1 MVIPSQDLIECKT
14 CGKAAKPHKAHK
26 LHCDA
31 CAKAKQVEYQ
41 RQYRERTKAANKT
54 VTCKGCGAEFTTE
67 RSGRTWRCA
76 ECTRVYLAERRQKD
90 QYRHSVYSKQYRERL
105 GDAYTEKM
113 RNRRRELVKTLLP
126 DELEKFRQAERDKT
140 LRAQAVTKDAV
151 FKAYGGYRCVCCNE
165 TEPLFLSVDHI
176 YNDGNKMRKKGVHA
190 KGGTSFYQWIKRHNF
205 PPGFQI
211 LCMNCNTGKHR
222 NGGVCPHQSGKV

>member
-1 MVIPSQDLIECKT
+1 M
-14 CGKAAKPHKAHK
+14 
-26 LHCDA
+26 
-31 CAKAKQVEYQ
+31 
-41 RQYRERTKAANKT
+41 
-54 VTCKGCGAEFTTE
+54 
-67 RSGRTWRCA
+67 
-76 ECTRVYLAERRQKD
+76 RVYLAERRQKD
-90 QYRHSVYSKQYRERL
+90 QYRHNVYAKQYRERL
-105 GDAYTEKM
+105 GVAYTEKM
-113 RNRRRELVKTLLP
+113 RNRRRELVKTLPP

-165 TEPLFLSVDHI
+165 TEPLFLSIDHI
-176 YNDGNKMRKKGVHA
+176 YNDGNEMRKKGVHA